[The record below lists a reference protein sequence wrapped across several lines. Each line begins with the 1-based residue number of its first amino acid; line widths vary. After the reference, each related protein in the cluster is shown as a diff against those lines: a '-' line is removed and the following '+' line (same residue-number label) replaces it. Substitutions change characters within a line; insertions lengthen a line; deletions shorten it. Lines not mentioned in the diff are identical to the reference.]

1 MRLSVDA
8 ATHKEIMKTA
18 NIIIAEGEYQ
28 LEMVSEKTFKIHYE
42 DRPYEETTSWNVDF
56 MQKTKMVEDI
66 SKWLK
71 DELEIEGNQYFAE
84 GV

>member
-1 MRLSVDA
+1 
-8 ATHKEIMKTA
+8 MKTA
-18 NIIIAEGEYQ
+18 NIILDERKYQ
-28 LEMVSEKTFKIHYE
+28 LEKLSEKTFKLHYE
-42 DRPYEETTSWNVDF
+42 DRQYEETTSWNIDF

-66 SKWLK
+66 SNWLK

>member
-1 MRLSVDA
+1 
-8 ATHKEIMKTA
+8 MKTA
-18 NIIIAEGEYQ
+18 NIILRGIRYQ
-28 LEMVSEKTFKIHYE
+28 LERLSEKTFKIHYE

-71 DELEIEGNQYFAE
+71 DEFEIEGNQYFAE
-84 GV
+84 GEES